1 MNKDAK
7 TAIILLL
14 KGLFYKSDNEKAF
27 FELVHKSYGAIAEY
41 FSTIGLDVMVEEN
54 DGYAYLKN
62 KVYEE
67 DEESLPKLIQNREL
81 TYKVSLLCVLLRKKI
96 ADFDMQ
102 NEHERAIISKE
113 DIHAHIALFLDIK
126 FNEVKTQKEID
137 STIKRVEELGFLK
150 KLNVSEEVYEIK
162 NSIKSFVD
170 ASWLNTFDEKL
181 THYKEANIWN

>member
-14 KGLFYKSDNEKAF
+14 KGLFYRSDNEKAF
-27 FELVHKSYGAIAEY
+27 FELVHNSYGSIAEY
-41 FSTIGLDVMVEEN
+41 FSTIGLDVMVDEN

-62 KVYEE
+62 KVYED

-81 TYKVSLLCVLLRKKI
+81 SYKVSLLCVLLRKKI

-102 NEHERAIISKE
+102 NENERAIISKE
-113 DIHAHIALFLDIK
+113 DIASHIVLFLDIK
-126 FNEVKTQKEID
+126 FNEVKVQKEIE

-150 KLNVSEEVYEIK
+150 KLKTAEEVYEIK

-170 ASWLNTFDEKL
+170 AAWLDTFDEKL
-181 THYKEANIWN
+181 AEYKEANIWS